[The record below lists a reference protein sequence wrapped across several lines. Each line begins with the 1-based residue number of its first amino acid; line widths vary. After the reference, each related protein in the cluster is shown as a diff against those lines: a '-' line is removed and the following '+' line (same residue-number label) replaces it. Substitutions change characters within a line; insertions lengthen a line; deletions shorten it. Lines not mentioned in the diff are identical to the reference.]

1 MRKAP
6 QRKNYHHGDL
16 RTQILLKSAEII
28 ATEGIEALSIRQVAK
43 SLGVSHNAPSRH
55 FDSRAALIQ
64 ELVLDILGRQRQLLM
79 GVLELNASQP
89 ERTRLREALG
99 AYLRWCDVH
108 PVEAQVMHH
117 PDVRKMADQRI
128 QEAMRDWAHT
138 VESLLGHGRDEKG
151 AISSSALHFFTLT
164 LGGGAILLNPLLR
177 GVTAEADGSQLIDR
191 LVNEAYP

>member
-6 QRKNYHHGDL
+6 ERKNYHHGDL
-16 RTQILLKSAEII
+16 RAQILLKSAEII

-64 ELVLDILGRQRQLLM
+64 ELVLDILARQRQLLM
-79 GVLELNASQP
+79 GVLELNASEP
-89 ERTRLREALG
+89 ERTRLREALR
-99 AYLRWCDVH
+99 AYLLWCDAH

-138 VESLLGHGRDEKG
+138 VESLLGHERDERG
-151 AISSSALHFFTLT
+151 AISSSALHFFSLT

-177 GVTAEADGSQLIDR
+177 GVTAEADGPQLIDR
-191 LVNEAYP
+191 LVDEAYP

>member
-1 MRKAP
+1 MRQAP

-16 RTQILLKSAEII
+16 KAQILLKSAEII

-79 GVLELNASQP
+79 GVLELNASQS
-89 ERTRLREALG
+89 ERTRLREALR
-99 AYLRWCDVH
+99 AYLRWCDAH

-128 QEAMRDWAHT
+128 QGAMRDWAHT
-138 VESLLGHGRDEKG
+138 VESLLGHVRDEKG

>member
-1 MRKAP
+1 MRRAP
-6 QRKNYHHGDL
+6 RRKNYHHGDL
-16 RTQILLKSAEII
+16 RAQILLKSAEII

-55 FDSRAALIQ
+55 FDSRASLIQ
-64 ELVLDILGRQRQLLM
+64 ELVLDILARQRQLLM

>member
-1 MRKAP
+1 MRRAP
-6 QRKNYHHGDL
+6 ERKNYHHGDL
-16 RTQILLKSAEII
+16 RAQILLKSAEII

-79 GVLELNASQP
+79 GVLELNASQS
-89 ERTRLREALG
+89 ERTRLREALR
-99 AYLRWCDVH
+99 AYLLWCDAH

-117 PDVRKMADQRI
+117 PDVRKMADKRI

-138 VESLLGHGRDEKG
+138 VESLLGHGRDERDT
-151 AISSSALHFFTLT
+151 ISSSALHFFSLT

-177 GVTAEADGSQLIDR
+177 GVTAEADGQQLIDR
-191 LVNEAYP
+191 LVDEAYP

>member
-1 MRKAP
+1 MRQAP

-16 RTQILLKSAEII
+16 RAQILLKSAEII

-64 ELVLDILGRQRQLLM
+64 ELVLDILARQRQLLM

-89 ERTRLREALG
+89 ERARLREALR
-99 AYLRWCDVH
+99 AYLLWCDAH

-138 VESLLGHGRDEKG
+138 VESLLGHGRDERG
-151 AISSSALHFFTLT
+151 AISSSALHFFSLT

-177 GVTAEADGSQLIDR
+177 GVTAEADGPQLIDR
-191 LVNEAYP
+191 LVDEAYP